1 MRLDI
6 KDHRHT
12 AVADPLRRAGE
23 VDDDT
28 SWPPQRRSAARR
40 TYLTR
45 PRPIA
50 FDLSA
55 DENDYER
62 FLALGVLEPLLALVL
77 LVPVFRV
84 VALRARVLRVV
95 ALRAPV
101 LRVVA
106 L

>member
-1 MRLDI
+1 MWS
-6 KDHRHT
+6 T
-12 AVADPLRRAGE
+12 FAVPAISFHVAVRAGAAR
-23 VDDDT
+23 
-28 SWPPQRRSAARR
+28 RRSAARR

-45 PRPIA
+45 PPPIA

-62 FLALGVLEPLLALVL
+62 FLALGVLEPLAALVF
-77 LVPVFRV
+77 LVP
-84 VALRARVLRVV
+84 VLRVV

-106 L
+106 FAGSEVHRFGSFPKLTGLFL